1 MFEICQAD
9 CQMKDRKWISE
20 ENLFRNVNFYFV
32 HLREHSFCLLTR
44 SSVKNFPATDATKDT
59 RAVCSAEPGIRLNPL
74 SLAENMLI
82 EFQMLR
88 CHGAT
93 SGVLGQI
100 CIFLRLL
107 LNVSLWTGACRATG
121 AAKH

>member
-9 CQMKDRKWISE
+9 GQMTDRKWISE

-32 HLREHSFCLLTR
+32 HLREHSFCL
-44 SSVKNFPATDATKDT
+44 PATDATKDT
-59 RAVCSAEPGIRLNPL
+59 RAACSAEPGIRLNPL